1 MENVNVNTIQTDPA
15 EIHFTEADFRL
26 VPQEERNADK
36 IYRPLST
43 FLKDAIYRFKK
54 NRLGLVG
61 IIIIF
66 IMILIAI
73 FGPMFSSYDINDQ
86 NIPQMNQ
93 PPSSE
98 HWMGTDNL
106 GRDICAATVPRC

>member
-1 MENVNVNTIQTDPA
+1 MENTSINPAGTAPA
-15 EIHFTEADFRL
+15 EIHLTEADFRP

-73 FGPMFSSYDINDQ
+73 FG
-86 NIPQMNQ
+86 
-93 PPSSE
+93 
-98 HWMGTDNL
+98 T
-106 GRDICAATVPRC
+106 